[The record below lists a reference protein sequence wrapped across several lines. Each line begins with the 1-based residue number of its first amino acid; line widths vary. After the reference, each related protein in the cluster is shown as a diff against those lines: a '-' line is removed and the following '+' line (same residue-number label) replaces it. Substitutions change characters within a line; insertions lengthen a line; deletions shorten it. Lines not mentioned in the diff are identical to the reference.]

1 MANLGANLWRH
12 GEEGKIASIC
22 AGRTRY
28 VAKYQSRSHCA
39 HRAMTQIECRA
50 NVGHPFWNRDF
61 CERTR
66 SRDSRDPSGS
76 GSHCPAS
83 S

>member
-12 GEEGKIASIC
+12 GEEGKIASIR
-22 AGRTRY
+22 AGRIRY
-28 VAKYQSRSHCA
+28 VAKCQSRSPCA
-39 HRAMTQIECRA
+39 QRAMIQIECRG

-66 SRDSRDPSGS
+66 SRYSRGRRRKTN
-76 GSHCPAS
+76 A
-83 S
+83 